1 MLANAARLGS
11 LAAELVLNRL
21 TARPAARL
29 LLEPGTA
36 PRAMFSALR
45 AHALAG
51 ELPGAHAT
59 VLQLS
64 ELVGATTERDAL
76 RTELRGI
83 ALGALLTLDGT
94 AADLEAEAERHAA
107 AEQQVG
113 HPPVVQVGQRVA
125 SGGTFG
131 AWSEFFIAKAAGLI
145 PVPDAIDDPTAAQL
159 ISMPFS
165 ALSLLDYLDVAEGD
179 WIVQNTAN
187 GAVGRMVAQIAK
199 ARGIHV
205 IGLVR
210 RQSAVA
216 ELAEQGIENVVS
228 TDADDWRDKA
238 LALAD
243 GARIV
248 AGVDSVGGSASND
261 VLSLLSENGTL
272 VIFGS
277 MGAGKLELSARDII
291 FRQATVKGFWGSV
304 VSKTMDADTRGAL
317 FAELSRY
324 LADGTVT
331 LPVAATFGLDDIVE
345 AVTASDSPRV
355 GKVLLRP

>member
-1 MLANAARLGS
+1 MRAVTHHEFGEPADVLGVEEVETPTPGPGEVRLRVTLS
-11 LAAELVLNRL
+11 PIHNHDLWTIR
-21 TARPAARL
+21 
-29 LLEPGTA
+29 GTYGFK
-36 PRAMFSALR
+36 P
-45 AHALAG
+45 
-51 ELPGAHAT
+51 ELPARAGTEA
-59 VLQLS
+59 
-64 ELVGATTERDAL
+64 VGVVDAVG
-76 RTELRGI
+76 EGVS
-83 ALGALLTLDGT
+83 
-94 AADLEAEAERHAA
+94 LEI
-107 AEQQVG
+107 
-113 HPPVVQVGQRVA
+113 GQRVA
-125 SGGTFG
+125 TGGTFG
-131 AWSEFFIAKAAGLI
+131 VWSEYVVTPAAGLI
-145 PVPDAIDDPTAAQL
+145 PVSDALSDEVAAQL
-159 ISMPFS
+159 VAMPFS
-165 ALSLLDYLDVAEGD
+165 AISLLHSLDLKAGD

-216 ELAEQGIENVVS
+216 ELAEQGIDNVVS

-243 GARIV
+243 GAKIV
-248 AGVDSVGGSASND
+248 AGVDSVGGPAAGQ

-277 MGAGKLELSARDII
+277 MGAGKLELGAGDLI

-317 FAELSRY
+317 FTELSRY

>member
-1 MLANAARLGS
+1 MRAIIHHEFGEPADVLAVEEVETPTPGPGEVRLRVTLS
-11 LAAELVLNRL
+11 PIHNHDLWTIR
-21 TARPAARL
+21 
-29 LLEPGTA
+29 GTYGFK
-36 PRAMFSALR
+36 P
-45 AHALAG
+45 
-51 ELPGAHAT
+51 ELPARAGTEA
-59 VLQLS
+59 
-64 ELVGATTERDAL
+64 VGVVDAVG
-76 RTELRGI
+76 EGVS
-83 ALGALLTLDGT
+83 
-94 AADLEAEAERHAA
+94 LEI
-107 AEQQVG
+107 
-113 HPPVVQVGQRVA
+113 GQRVA
-125 SGGTFG
+125 TAGTFG
-131 AWSEFFIAKAAGLI
+131 VWAEYVIAPAAGLI
-145 PVPDAIDDPTAAQL
+145 PVPDALPDEVAAQL
-159 ISMPFS
+159 VAMPFS
-165 ALSLLDYLDVAEGD
+165 AISLLHSLDLKPGD

-216 ELAEQGIENVVS
+216 ELAKQGIDNVVS

-248 AGVDSVGGSASND
+248 AGVDSVGGPAAGQ

-277 MGAGKLELSARDII
+277 MDAGKLELGAGDII

-331 LPVAATFGLDDIVE
+331 LPVAATFGLDDVRE
-345 AVTASDSPRV
+345 AMVASDSPRV

>member
-1 MLANAARLGS
+1 MRAVIHHEFGEPADVLGVEEVETPTPGPGEVRLR
-11 LAAELVLNRL
+11 VLLSPIHNHDLWTIR
-21 TARPAARL
+21 
-29 LLEPGTA
+29 GTYGFT
-36 PRAMFSALR
+36 P
-45 AHALAG
+45 
-51 ELPGAHAT
+51 ELPARAGTEA
-59 VLQLS
+59 
-64 ELVGATTERDAL
+64 VGVVDAVG
-76 RTELRGI
+76 EGVS
-83 ALGALLTLDGT
+83 
-94 AADLEAEAERHAA
+94 LE
-107 AEQQVG
+107 
-113 HPPVVQVGQRVA
+113 VGQRVA
-125 SGGTFG
+125 TGGTFG
-131 AWSEFFIAKAAGLI
+131 VWSEYVVTRAAGLI
-145 PVPDAIDDPTAAQL
+145 PVSDALSDEMAAQL
-159 ISMPFS
+159 VAMPFS
-165 ALSLLDYLDVAEGD
+165 AISLLHSLDLEPGD

-210 RQSAVA
+210 RDSAVA
-216 ELAEQGIENVVS
+216 ELAEQGIDNVVS

-238 LALAD
+238 VALAD
-243 GARIV
+243 GAKIV

-277 MGAGKLELSARDII
+277 MGAGTLELSAGDII

-317 FAELSRY
+317 FGELSRY

-331 LPVAATFGLDDIVE
+331 LPVAATFGLGDIVD

>member
-1 MLANAARLGS
+1 MRAVTHHEFGEPTDVLGVEEVEAPTPGPGEVRLRVTLS
-11 LAAELVLNRL
+11 PIHNHDLWTIR
-21 TARPAARL
+21 
-29 LLEPGTA
+29 GTYGFK
-36 PRAMFSALR
+36 P
-45 AHALAG
+45 
-51 ELPGAHAT
+51 ELPARAGTEA
-59 VLQLS
+59 
-64 ELVGATTERDAL
+64 VGVVDAVG
-76 RTELRGI
+76 EGVS
-83 ALGALLTLDGT
+83 
-94 AADLEAEAERHAA
+94 LEI
-107 AEQQVG
+107 
-113 HPPVVQVGQRVA
+113 GQRVA
-125 SGGTFG
+125 TGGTFG
-131 AWSEFFIAKAAGLI
+131 VWSEYVVAPAAGLI
-145 PVPDAIDDPTAAQL
+145 PVSDALSDEVAAQL
-159 ISMPFS
+159 VAMPFS
-165 ALSLLDYLDVAEGD
+165 AISLLHSLDLKAGD

-216 ELAEQGIENVVS
+216 ELAEQGIDNVVS

-243 GARIV
+243 GAKIV
-248 AGVDSVGGSASND
+248 AGVDSVGGPAAGQ
-261 VLSLLSENGTL
+261 VLSLLGENGTL

-277 MGAGKLELSARDII
+277 MGAGKLELGAGDLI

-317 FAELSRY
+317 FGELSRY